1 MYDCHLC
8 VYFLRKK
15 KGFEVCR
22 LKILHIEIVST
33 FLKLPIR
40 FHNEEHLKKEQF
52 EIPVLSYWIHSIDC
66 KRKKQKFIIGHAN
79 KNKSN
84 GGRGFISLYSK
95 EPIIK
100 LELKDRKSKE
110 KRFKQF
116 YLQLEFIAVFVV
128 RIISMYILFCLWF
141 FFPVVSSLFLPEG
154 QFFASIVNSIKQLN
168 TFC

>member
-1 MYDCHLC
+1 MRL
-8 VYFLRKK
+8 FSK

-40 FHNEEHLKKEQF
+40 FYNEEHLKKKKEQF

-66 KRKKQKFIIGHAN
+66 KQKKQKFTIGHAN

-95 EPIIK
+95 DPIIN
-100 LELKDRKSKE
+100 LELKDRKSKG

-128 RIISMYILFCLWF
+128 RIISMYILFCLGF
-141 FFPVVSSLFLPEG
+141 LPVVSSLFLPEG